1 MPLLGRCL
9 NNNHMQNITT
19 SAELKEAIQLLEA
32 EQVFNK
38 EELIEQFR
46 ITYESFKPVNLLKNT
61 LKEMASSPNLINN
74 VLGAAIG
81 LGTGFLS
88 KKIVVGGS
96 GNIFRKLLG
105 SLVQAGV
112 TSAVTQHP
120 DSIIS
125 LGQFIFQQIFRKKEH
140 VSSHEPNE

>member
-1 MPLLGRCL
+1 
-9 NNNHMQNITT
+9 MQNITT